1 MASWVVLLFSGFAGF
16 FLLAL
21 LPMCIELGVEV
32 TYPAT
37 EGVVTGIYLFY
48 LSIISY
54 LLIYLFFFCFV
65 KKRCFI
71 VTWKSLRSYFFC
83 CFGNFDRT

>member
-1 MASWVVLLFSGFAGF
+1 MQSWVVLVFSGFAGF

-37 EGVVTGIYLFY
+37 EGVVTGKKERERGGERGRERERGTFYWLFY
-48 LSIISY
+48 PCVLNWVWK
-54 LLIYLFFFCFV
+54 LLI
-65 KKRCFI
+65 
-71 VTWKSLRSYFFC
+71 LRQ
-83 CFGNFDRT
+83 REL

>member
-1 MASWVVLLFSGFAGF
+1 MQFRMSNWVVLFFSGFAGF

-37 EGVVTGIYLFY
+37 EGVVTGISLSLSLYIYL
-48 LSIISY
+48 LLLLIPLKKVLCSY
-54 LLIYLFFFCFV
+54 LAIFMALFFLL
-65 KKRCFI
+65 
-71 VTWKSLRSYFFC
+71 S
-83 CFGNFDRT
+83 